1 MTWKR
6 LSWSI
11 QWFKPA
17 TLLGLRCHTPSW
29 QLSRDLGLQDLELW
43 NALNLKDV
51 CWHRKSLSDT
61 NPRKVS
67 YFRSSLSHL
76 QSNYGVLVIYW
87 NLSVIWKIC
96 QFRDHDLRDI
106 SWPECQDL
114 RAWDTKHAGRPRHWM
129 DFVSTVSD
137 VPYKRSPT
145 RMGPAHQFM
154 LCASTFERTK
164 LTLATSVY
172 ARIGDRLIV
181 WEEVRRMKRELSLPM
196 MQTWFR

>member
-11 QWFKPA
+11 QWSKPA
-17 TLLGLRCHTPSW
+17 TLLELRCHTPSW
-29 QLSRDLGLQDLELW
+29 QLFRDLGLQEAELW
-43 NALNLKDV
+43 NALHLEDV
-51 CWHRKSLSDT
+51 YWYRKSLSDT

-106 SWPECQDL
+106 CWPECQDL
-114 RAWDTKHAGRPRHWM
+114 RAWDTKHEGRPRHWM

-137 VPYKRSPT
+137 LPEEPDKARFYTSIHTLLDKFRKNLAYVGNVCIRSD
-145 RMGPAHQFM
+145 RGPAD
-154 LCASTFERTK
+154 CIRGT
-164 LTLATSVY
+164 
-172 ARIGDRLIV
+172 
-181 WEEVRRMKRELSLPM
+181 
-196 MQTWFR
+196 